1 MESKNIFIDFD
12 DTLVDF
18 HDAEAYAFFNLTK
31 HYQLH
36 TTRHDLETFMKV
48 NQSHWEAFQ
57 NNLLTKDEV
66 LSKRFEAYFDLHAL
80 KVNGVEADHI
90 FRDELANAPIKYF
103 PKTLE
108 TLEKLKEQHNLYI
121 VTNGVLETQERR
133 IGKTPFGQL
142 FDGVFVSEQTGYQK
156 PMPEFFDFV
165 FNEIGEDKRNNAI
178 IIGDSLTSDIL
189 GGKNANIETCWF
201 NPRQKLNT
209 TDIEPD
215 FTITDMQELIRLI

>member
-1 MESKNIFIDFD
+1 MDSKNIFLDFD

-18 HDAEAYAFFNLTK
+18 HDAEAYAFYKLTK
-31 HYQLH
+31 YYKVES
-36 TTRHDLETFMKV
+36 TFEDLKLFMKV

-57 NNLLTKDEV
+57 NNLLTKSEV
-66 LSKRFEAYFDLHAL
+66 LSKRFEAYFDLQAL
-80 KVNGVEADHI
+80 KVNGEEADHV

-108 TLEKLKEQHNLYI
+108 TLEMMKEHHNLYI

-133 IGKTPFGQL
+133 IDKTPFGKW

-165 FNEIGEDKRNNAI
+165 FNEIGEEKRENAI

-189 GGKNANIETCWF
+189 GGKNANIDTCWF
-201 NPRQKLNT
+201 NPRQKVNDT
-209 TDIEPD
+209 QIMPD
-215 FTITDMQELIRLI
+215 FTISSLSELTEFI